1 MALLEDATIFLQDF
15 GVPVDSGLVTGL
27 GILDMPGEV
36 IMNDM
41 VISTDYTLKCETSK
55 FGSLAYGAPLIVNG
69 ETYSVREVRRVD
81 DGTFCEVSLQRET
94 DPDAELVIDGD
105 WEDLA
110 QVTTSTGQAVV
121 NGDWT

>member
-27 GILDMPGEV
+27 GILDMPGEI

-41 VISTDYTLKCETSK
+41 VISTDYSLLCETAK

-105 WEDLA
+105 WEELA